1 LTKERAVKRRVKV
14 LLISLAA
21 AVASVT
27 VPIGGPTLLGFSY
40 RSVENNELTVCP
52 DWVIV
57 QAGDVITLTTGE
69 RFRVADQTP
78 EDITRALLVSNA
90 WVKIDRSKRMGFIRH
105 RTASCGNRPE
115 QRQWLTIPIHAAET
129 SQTYF
134 ADEFASIEPLPGT
147 TNGSK

>member
-1 LTKERAVKRRVKV
+1 VKRAVKFC
-14 LLISLAA
+14 LIGLAA
-21 AVASVT
+21 GVATVT
-27 VPIGGPTLLGFSY
+27 VPIGGATLLGFSY

-52 DWVIV
+52 DWVIA

-69 RFRVADQTP
+69 RFRVTDQTP
-78 EDITRALLVSNA
+78 EDITRALLLSNA
-90 WVKIDRSKRMGFIRH
+90 WVKIDRSNRMMLIR
-105 RTASCGNRPE
+105 RRSASCGNRPE
-115 QRQWLTIPIHAAET
+115 QGKWLTIPIHAAET